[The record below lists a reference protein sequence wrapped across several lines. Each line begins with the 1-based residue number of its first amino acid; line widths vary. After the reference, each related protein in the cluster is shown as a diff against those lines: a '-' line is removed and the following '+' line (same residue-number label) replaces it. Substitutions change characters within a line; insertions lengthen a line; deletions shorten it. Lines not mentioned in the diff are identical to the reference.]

1 MDFTFTEDQ
10 LLFQESVRDFLVNE
24 VTPERIRARW
34 ETDSGRDT
42 ALWRQLAE
50 LGLTGI
56 TVPEAHGGLG
66 MSELDFVLLAQECGY
81 VALPEPLV
89 HSALV
94 AVPML
99 REIGGELAAQ
109 WLPKI
114 AAGEATVVVGLA
126 QNLVVEDAHIAD
138 LLILQQGDTLVAAT
152 KDQVVLEHNESID
165 PSRKLFTVG
174 VRPGATTVA
183 TGAEAATLMADALN
197 RGALGCAAQALGLA
211 QRMIDLTVKYTS
223 ERQQFGKPIGSF
235 QAVKHHMANVA
246 VRLEYAKAP
255 THRAAYVIAAAQSVD
270 AQSSAG
276 RASAGRASAG
286 HAVSH
291 AKLVACEAANL
302 AAKNCHQAH
311 GAMGYTWEV
320 DLHIFM
326 KKAWALANTW
336 GDAGFHKSR
345 VADDIFAPGAALGAG
360 ATFSNVATIATNA

>member
-24 VTPERIRARW
+24 VTPERIRASW
-34 ETDSGRDT
+34 ETDSGRDP

-56 TVPEAHGGLG
+56 TVPEECGGLG
-66 MSELDFVLLAQECGY
+66 MSALDFVLLAQECGN

-89 HSALV
+89 HTVLV

-99 REIGGELAAQ
+99 QDIGGDLAAH

-114 AAGEATVVVGLA
+114 AAGDARVVVGLA

-138 LLILQQGDTLVAAT
+138 LLILQHGDTLVAAT
-152 KDQVVLEHNESID
+152 ADQVELQLNESID
-165 PSRKLFTVG
+165 PSRKLFTFALKS
-174 VRPGATTVA
+174 GATPLA
-183 TGAEAATLMADALN
+183 TGAEAAPLVSSALN
-197 RGALGCAAQALGLA
+197 HGALGCAAQALGLA
-211 QRMIDLTVKYTS
+211 QRMIDLSVQYTS

-235 QAVKHHMANVA
+235 QAVKHHMANIA

-255 THRAAYVIAAAQSVD
+255 THRAAYAISLQQDIAA
-270 AQSSAG
+270 
-276 RASAGRASAG
+276 

-291 AKLVACEAANL
+291 AKLAACEAANL
-302 AAKNCHQAH
+302 AAKNSHQVH

-320 DLHIFM
+320 DLHIYM
-326 KKAWALANTW
+326 KKAWALANTY
-336 GDAGFHKSR
+336 GDAGFHKAR
-345 VADDIFAPGAALGAG
+345 IADHIFATGAALGAG
-360 ATFSNVATIATNA
+360 ATFA